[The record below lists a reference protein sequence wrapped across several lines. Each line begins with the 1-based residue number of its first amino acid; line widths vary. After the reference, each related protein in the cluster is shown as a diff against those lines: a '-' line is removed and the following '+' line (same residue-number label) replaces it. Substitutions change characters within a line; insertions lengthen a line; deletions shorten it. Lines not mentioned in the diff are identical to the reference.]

1 MRAELRIREGG
12 KVPILYAAAARLPS
26 VPKLVHLRLNF
37 YSYTLHCTVQS
48 LKKKEKNPSLFHQD
62 GMSLN

>member
-12 KVPILYAAAARLPS
+12 KVPILYAAAAKLPS

-37 YSYTLHCTVQS
+37 YSYTLHCTAII
-48 LKKKEKNPSLFHQD
+48 KKKREKSFPLSP
-62 GMSLN
+62 GWYEA